1 MQVVLDWDGTVTEV
15 DTLHLVLAR
24 FGDPGE
30 FERAESELGRS
41 LTLHEVIAREFKTVR
56 APLAEVVAW
65 LLETVRVRPGF
76 RELAQ
81 ARRPVI
87 LSSGFRELIDPVLRR
102 EGIELEV
109 LANRVEA
116 RTDGWRAHFRDEAL
130 CATCGE
136 ACKRGSLL
144 GEDVVYVGDG
154 YSDRCAALAA
164 GRVFATAGLAL
175 YLDEQGVSY
184 EPFTDLHGVARAL
197 DSHAR

>member
-41 LTLHEVIAREFKTVR
+41 LTLHEVIAREFRTVR

-184 EPFTDLHGVARAL
+184 EPFADLHGVARAL

>member
-15 DTLHLVLAR
+15 DTLHLVLER

-30 FERAESELGRS
+30 FERAEAQLGRS
-41 LTLHEVIAREFKTVR
+41 LTLHEVIAVEFRSVR
-56 APLAEVVAW
+56 APLEEVVAW
-65 LLETVRVRPGF
+65 LLDAVRVRPGF
-76 RELAQ
+76 RELAH
-81 ARRPVI
+81 AHRPVI
-87 LSSGFRELIDPVLRR
+87 LSSGFRELIDPVLQR

-109 LANRVEA
+109 LANRVEERA
-116 RTDGWRAHFRDEAL
+116 DGWRVHFRDEAL

-175 YLDEQGVSY
+175 YLDEQGVPY
-184 EPFTDLHGVARAL
+184 EPFTDLHEVARAL
-197 DSHAR
+197 DSPAR

>member
-41 LTLHEVIAREFKTVR
+41 LTLHEVIAREFRTVR